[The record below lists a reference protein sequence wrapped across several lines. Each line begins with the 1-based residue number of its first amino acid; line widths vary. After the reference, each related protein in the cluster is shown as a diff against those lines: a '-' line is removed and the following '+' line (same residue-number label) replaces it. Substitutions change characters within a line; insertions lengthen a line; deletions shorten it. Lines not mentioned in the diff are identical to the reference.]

1 MEIGALTGKKPPQ
14 RWPINLLNF
23 DRITMRTYHKLSLS
37 ISLLALVGSAANMRA
52 ADRVTL
58 RNGSELICDHQQN
71 LGGQVR
77 LYLTSSDENYLDVS
91 PGDVVSVKTVQAEN
105 VATPGTASQAITLSR
120 STPAD
125 IPALLQKAGAQHH
138 LDPDLLASVVHAES
152 DGRTLAVSR
161 AGARGLMQL
170 MPATAKDLGV
180 RDSFA
185 AEQNIAG
192 GTAYLDALLIYYHED
207 IALALAAYNAG
218 PAAVDRY
225 HGIPPYAET
234 RRYVERVIHDFNQ
247 RKLREARQQSSHP
260 PLLSMAAIATAT
272 AK

>member
-1 MEIGALTGKKPPQ
+1 MKTYRKLALLGALAG
-14 RWPINLLNF
+14 
-23 DRITMRTYHKLSLS
+23 
-37 ISLLALVGSAANMRA
+37 LVGSVAAAHA
-52 ADRVTL
+52 AERVTL
-58 RNGSELICDHQQN
+58 RNGSALICDHQKN
-71 LGGQVR
+71 LDGQVR
-77 LYLTSSDENYLDVS
+77 LYLMASDENYLDVAAA
-91 PGDVVSVKTVQAEN
+91 DIVAVETVRAEAVLPSMAPQA
-105 VATPGTASQAITLSR
+105 TDLSQAQT
-120 STPAD
+120 TPSAD

-152 DGRTLAVSR
+152 DGRIHAVSR
-161 AGARGLMQL
+161 VGARGLMQL

-192 GTAYLDALLIYYHED
+192 GTAYLDALLMYYHED
-207 IALALAAYNAG
+207 MALALAAYNAG
-218 PAAVDRY
+218 PAAVNRY

-247 RKLREARQQSSHP
+247 RKLREARQRSNHA
-260 PLLSMAAIATAT
+260 PLLSMAAIANAP

>member
-1 MEIGALTGKKPPQ
+1 MKIRARTVKTRLR
-14 RWPINLLNF
+14 RWPTDLLNF
-23 DRITMRTYHKLSLS
+23 DRIPMRTHRKLAAS
-37 ISLLALVGSAANMRA
+37 IALLALIGSAATVRA
-52 ADRVTL
+52 AERVTL
-58 RNGSELICDHQQN
+58 RNGSALICDHQKN
-71 LGGQVR
+71 LDGQVR
-77 LYLTSSDENYLDVS
+77 LYLTPSDENYLDLAAAEIVK
-91 PGDVVSVKTVQAEN
+91 VESVPADDAVTPAPLPQAS
-105 VATPGTASQAITLSR
+105 SQSA
-120 STPAD
+120 PAD

-152 DGRTLAVSR
+152 DGRTHAVSR

-170 MPATAKDLGV
+170 MPATAKNLGV

-234 RRYVERVIHDFNQ
+234 RRYVERVIHDFNR
-247 RKLREARQQSSHP
+247 RKLKEARQRSSHA
-260 PLLSMAAIATAT
+260 PLLSMAAIANAT

>member
-1 MEIGALTGKKPPQ
+1 
-14 RWPINLLNF
+14 
-23 DRITMRTYHKLSLS
+23 MRTYRKLALCGA
-37 ISLLALVGSAANMRA
+37 LLALIGSAAAGRA
-52 ADRVTL
+52 AERVTL
-58 RNGSELICDHQQN
+58 RNGSSLVCDHQKN
-71 LGGQVR
+71 LDGQVR
-77 LYLTSSDENYLDVS
+77 LYLSSSGENYLDVA
-91 PGDVVSVKTVQAEN
+91 PGDIASIETVRAQEA
-105 VATPGTASQAITLSR
+105 VTPGTTPQATGVSQSS
-120 STPAD
+120 STAQVD
-125 IPALLQKAGAQHH
+125 IPALLHQAGTEHH

-152 DGRTLAVSR
+152 GGRVHAVS
-161 AGARGLMQL
+161 AVGARGLMQL

-192 GTAYLDALLIYYHED
+192 GTTYLDALLMYYHED

-247 RKLREARQQSSHP
+247 RKLREARQRSNHAAWV
-260 PLLSMAAIATAT
+260 SMAAIADTP

>member
-1 MEIGALTGKKPPQ
+1 
-14 RWPINLLNF
+14 
-23 DRITMRTYHKLSLS
+23 MRTYRKLALS
-37 ISLLALVGSAANMRA
+37 VTLLALVGSAAAARA
-52 ADRVTL
+52 AERVTL
-58 RNGSELICDHQQN
+58 RNGSALVCDHQKN
-71 LGGQVR
+71 LDGQVR
-77 LYLTSSDENYLDVS
+77 LYLTPSDENYLDVAAA
-91 PGDVVSVKTVQAEN
+91 DIVAVETVQAEA
-105 VATPGTASQAITLSR
+105 VLPSTAPQATGLSQSPSAAQ
-120 STPAD
+120 AD
-125 IPALLQKAGAQHH
+125 IPALLHQAGAEHH

-152 DGRTLAVSR
+152 DGRIHAVSPV
-161 AGARGLMQL
+161 GARGLMQL

-192 GTAYLDALLIYYHED
+192 GTAYLDALLMYYHED

-247 RKLREARQQSSHP
+247 RKLREARQRSNHA
-260 PLLSMAAIATAT
+260 PLLSMAAIANAT

>member
-1 MEIGALTGKKPPQ
+1 MKP
-14 RWPINLLNF
+14 
-23 DRITMRTYHKLSLS
+23 YHKIAL
-37 ISLLALVGSAANMRA
+37 IYALAALAGSVTAARA
-52 ADRVTL
+52 VERVTL
-58 RNGSELICDHQQN
+58 RNGSALVCDHQEN
-71 LGGQVR
+71 LNGQVR
-77 LYLTSSDENYLDVS
+77 LYLTATDENYLDVAAA
-91 PGDVVSVKTVQAEN
+91 DVVAVETIPAEP
-105 VATPGTASQAITLSR
+105 VSEATPTRHPSQSAA
-120 STPAD
+120 PAD
-125 IPALLQKAGAQHH
+125 IPTLLHQAGTQHH

-152 DGRTLAVSR
+152 DGKTRAVSR

-170 MPATAKDLGV
+170 MPSTAKDLGV

-192 GTAYLDALLIYYHED
+192 GTAYLDALLMYYHED

-247 RKLREARQQSSHP
+247 RKLREAQRQSNHP
-260 PLLSMAAIATAT
+260 AWASMATIATAPS
-272 AK
+272 K

>member
-1 MEIGALTGKKPPQ
+1 
-14 RWPINLLNF
+14 
-23 DRITMRTYHKLSLS
+23 MRTYRKLA
-37 ISLLALVGSAANMRA
+37 LLGALAGLVGSGAAVRA
-52 ADRVTL
+52 AERVTL
-58 RNGSELICDHQQN
+58 RNGSALVCDHQKN
-71 LGGQVR
+71 LEGQVR
-77 LYLTSSDENYLDVS
+77 LYLTPSDESYLDVAAADIVTVEVIR
-91 PGDVVSVKTVQAEN
+91 PQAVVAETVPQPTG
-105 VATPGTASQAITLSR
+105 VSQAQ
-120 STPAD
+120 STTAVD
-125 IPALLQKAGAQHH
+125 VPALLHQASAEHH

-152 DGRTLAVSR
+152 DGRTHAVSR

-192 GTAYLDALLIYYHED
+192 GTAYLDALLMYYHED

-247 RKLREARQQSSHP
+247 RKLREAQQKTNRAP
-260 PLLSMAAIATAT
+260 WVSMAAIASAP

>member
-1 MEIGALTGKKPPQ
+1 MGTYRKLAL
-14 RWPINLLNF
+14 
-23 DRITMRTYHKLSLS
+23 SVA
-37 ISLLALVGSAANMRA
+37 LLALAGSAVVVHA
-52 ADRVTL
+52 AERVTL
-58 RNGSELICDHQQN
+58 RNGSALLCDHQKN
-71 LGGQVR
+71 LDGQVR
-77 LYLTSSDENYLDVS
+77 LYLTSSDENYLDVAAA
-91 PGDVVSVKTVQAEN
+91 DIASVETVRAED
-105 VATPGTASQAITLSR
+105 AAKPQTTPQVTGLSTSQPAAR
-120 STPAD
+120 AD
-125 IPALLQKAGAQHH
+125 IPALLQQAGAQHH

-152 DGRTLAVSR
+152 DGRIHAVSPV
-161 AGARGLMQL
+161 GARGLMQL

-192 GTAYLDALLIYYHED
+192 GTAYLDALLMYYHDD

-247 RKLREARQQSSHP
+247 RKLREARQRSNHA
-260 PLLSMAAIATAT
+260 PLLSMAAMASAT

>member
-1 MEIGALTGKKPPQ
+1 MNGAA
-14 RWPINLLNF
+14 LL
-23 DRITMRTYHKLSLS
+23 
-37 ISLLALVGSAANMRA
+37 LLATVLVCSSPGRA
-52 ADRVTL
+52 AERVTL
-58 RNGSELICDHQQN
+58 RNGSTLVCDHQKN
-71 LGGQVR
+71 LDGQVR
-77 LYLTSSDENYLDVS
+77 LYLTSSDENYLDVAATDIGS
-91 PGDVVSVKTVQAEN
+91 IETVPAQDA
-105 VATPGTASQAITLSR
+105 VTTGTAPQAAAVSQSSSA
-120 STPAD
+120 AQVD
-125 IPALLQKAGAQHH
+125 IPALLHQVGAEHH

-152 DGRTLAVSR
+152 GGRVHAVSPV
-161 AGARGLMQL
+161 GARGLMQL

-192 GTAYLDALLIYYHED
+192 GTAYLDALLMYYHED

-247 RKLREARQQSSHP
+247 RKLREARQTSNHAAWA
-260 PLLSMAAIATAT
+260 SMAAIANVS

>member
-1 MEIGALTGKKPPQ
+1 METCRKLALLGALAG
-14 RWPINLLNF
+14 
-23 DRITMRTYHKLSLS
+23 
-37 ISLLALVGSAANMRA
+37 LVGSVAAARA
-52 ADRVTL
+52 AERVTL
-58 RNGSELICDHQQN
+58 RSGADLVCDHQKDLN
-71 LGGQVR
+71 GQVR
-77 LYLTSSDENYLDVS
+77 LYLTASEENYLDVAAA
-91 PGDVVSVKTVQAEN
+91 DIVAVEN
-105 VATPGTASQAITLSR
+105 VRAEDAVTPRTTSEATGLSQAQT
-120 STPAD
+120 TFPAD
-125 IPALLQKAGAQHH
+125 IPALLHQAGLEHH

-152 DGRTLAVSR
+152 AGRVHAVSPV
-161 AGARGLMQL
+161 GARGLMQL

-192 GTAYLDALLIYYHED
+192 GTTYLDALLMYYHEN

-234 RRYVERVIHDFNQ
+234 RRYVERVIHDFNR
-247 RKLREARQQSSHP
+247 RKMREARRQASRA
-260 PLLSMAAIATAT
+260 PLLSMAAIADAA